1 MYYFCNVTTAWLAQ
15 LDKCQFAKQEVTGS
29 YPGRTNTQGR
39 KITDP
44 SGVVQPFMGRVG
56 NEGIDIKL
64 DASRFS
70 SPVTML
76 SHCGEFN
83 KVSIKYMLEKQRIPQ
98 SSVFLQTL

>member
-1 MYYFCNVTTAWLAQ
+1 MYYFYNITT
-15 LDKCQFAKQEVTGS
+15 V
-29 YPGRTNTQGR
+29 QGL

-56 NEGIDIKL
+56 NEGVDMKL

-70 SPVTML
+70 YPVTVL

-83 KVSIKYMLEKQRIPQ
+83 KVSIKYMLGKQRIPQ
-98 SSVFLQTL
+98 SSVFLQTF